1 MTNTYAVTNIKIAR
15 DTTIACLNVGR
26 RQTNERTSLDNKRYS
41 HVKKKF
47 AAKRTRGAKIAR
59 TLKRPEGATRQKAF
73 SLGLSL

>member
-41 HVKKKF
+41 HVKKNSQ
-47 AAKRTRGAKIAR
+47 AKEHAG
-59 TLKRPEGATRQKAF
+59 QK
-73 SLGLSL
+73 

>member
-41 HVKKKF
+41 HVKKI
-47 AAKRTRGAKIAR
+47 R
-59 TLKRPEGATRQKAF
+59 RQKNTCGKK
-73 SLGLSL
+73 SLAP